1 MQALS
6 DDSVG
11 TSINKGAA
19 GQGGGV
25 DSVGDSIQRQRVAH
39 GMSQAALAQSL
50 GISRQSVAKWE
61 AGKSR
66 PELEKMIRLCSLFGC
81 TMDELVYGANRH
93 VEAPAEREV
102 PVSVTV
108 AGGRETPDMPA
119 KDVAGPEAS
128 TRADA
133 MRDYDRYVSRR
144 CVLMALGWAVP
155 VMGMGVSSLCVGLG
169 ASSSFAVTLWM
180 GSAIAGGMLLRT
192 ARLERLEM
200 MGAHPRVD
208 DFHTP
213 EQRRAARRLQTGA
226 YAAALAMLCSALV
239 LSYASEWVSGYWWHL
254 AGLSWLLLSLAV
266 FLGVQGYQ
274 RGGACSTE
282 RYNRGSESRASRR
295 SDKKE
300 R

>member
-6 DDSVG
+6 DDSMG
-11 TSINKGAA
+11 THDDGSAA
-19 GQGGGV
+19 SQGGCV
-25 DSVGDSIQRQRVAH
+25 DSVGDSIQHQRVAH

-81 TMDELVYGANRH
+81 TMDELVYGVGRH
-93 VEAPAEREV
+93 VEASAEREV
-102 PVSVTV
+102 PAPASATNE
-108 AGGRETPDMPA
+108 RETPDMPA
-119 KDVAGPEAS
+119 KDAAEPEAS
-128 TRADA
+128 TWADA
-133 MRDYDRYVSRR
+133 TRDYDRYVSRR
-144 CVLMALGWAVP
+144 CVLMALGWAAP

-169 ASSSFAVTLWM
+169 ASSSLAVTLWM
-180 GSAIAGGMLLRT
+180 GSAIAGGTLLRT
-192 ARLERLEM
+192 ARLEQLEM
-200 MGAHPRVD
+200 IEAHPHVD
-208 DFHTP
+208 DFHTSD
-213 EQRRAARRLQTGA
+213 QRRAARKLQTGT
-226 YAAALAMLCSALV
+226 YAAALTMLCAALV
-239 LSYASEWVSGYWWHL
+239 LSYASEWVSGCWWHL

-266 FLGVQGYQ
+266 FFGVQGYQ

-295 SDKKE
+295 SDKKG

>member
-6 DDSVG
+6 DDSMG
-11 TSINKGAA
+11 THDDGSAA
-19 GQGGGV
+19 SQGGCV

-66 PELEKMIRLCSLFGC
+66 PELEKMMRLCSLFNC

-93 VEAPAEREV
+93 VGVPAGREV
-102 PVSVTV
+102 PAPASATNE
-108 AGGRETPDMPA
+108 RETPDMPA
-119 KDVAGPEAS
+119 KDAAEPEAS
-128 TRADA
+128 TWADA
-133 MRDYDRYVSRR
+133 PRDYDRYVSRR
-144 CVLMALGWAVP
+144 CVLMPLGWAAP

-169 ASSSFAVTLWM
+169 ASSSLAVTLWM
-180 GSAIAGGMLLRT
+180 GFAIAGGMLLRT

-200 MGAHPRVD
+200 MGAHPHVD
-208 DFHTP
+208 DFHTSD
-213 EQRRAARRLQTGA
+213 QRRAARKLQTGA

-266 FLGVQGYQ
+266 FLGVRGYQ
-274 RGGACSTE
+274 RGGTCSTE
-282 RYNRGSESRASRR
+282 RYNRGSESRASGR

>member
-11 TSINKGAA
+11 IRNNKGAA

-61 AGKSR
+61 TGKSR

-102 PVSVTV
+102 PVPVTV

-119 KDVAGPEAS
+119 KDAAGPEAS

-144 CVLMALGWAVP
+144 CVLMSLGW
-155 VMGMGVSSLCVGLG
+155 VSSLCVGLG

-213 EQRRAARRLQTGA
+213 EQRCVTRRLQTGA
-226 YAAALAMLCSALV
+226 YAAALIVLCAAFV

-266 FLGVQGYQ
+266 FLGMRGYQ

-282 RYNRGSESRASRR
+282 RYNRGSELRASGR

>member
-6 DDSVG
+6 DDSMG
-11 TSINKGAA
+11 THDDGSAA
-19 GQGGGV
+19 SQGGCV

-66 PELEKMIRLCSLFGC
+66 PELEKMMRLCSLFGC
-81 TMDELVYGANRH
+81 TMDELVYGVGRH
-93 VEAPAEREV
+93 VEASAEREV
-102 PVSVTV
+102 PAPVSV
-108 AGGRETPDMPA
+108 AGERETPDMPA
-119 KDVAGPEAS
+119 KDAAEPEAS
-128 TRADA
+128 TWADA
-133 MRDYDRYVSRR
+133 TRDYDRYVSRR

-169 ASSSFAVTLWM
+169 ALSSFAVTLWM

-200 MGAHPRVD
+200 MEAHPRVD

-282 RYNRGSESRASRR
+282 RYNRGSESRASGR

>member
-6 DDSVG
+6 DDSMG
-11 TSINKGAA
+11 IRNNKGAA
-19 GQGGGV
+19 GQGGCV

-102 PVSVTV
+102 PVPVTV

-119 KDVAGPEAS
+119 KDAAGPEAS
-128 TRADA
+128 TRTDA
-133 MRDYDRYVSRR
+133 TRDYDRYVSRR
-144 CVLMALGWAVP
+144 CVLMALGWAAP

-169 ASSSFAVTLWM
+169 ASSSLAVTLWM
-180 GSAIAGGMLLRT
+180 GSAIAGGTLLRT
-192 ARLERLEM
+192 ARLEQLEM
-200 MGAHPRVD
+200 IEAHPHVD
-208 DFHTP
+208 DFHTSD
-213 EQRRAARRLQTGA
+213 QRRAARKLQTGKI
-226 YAAALAMLCSALV
+226 
-239 LSYASEWVSGYWWHL
+239 G
-254 AGLSWLLLSLAV
+254 
-266 FLGVQGYQ
+266 
-274 RGGACSTE
+274 
-282 RYNRGSESRASRR
+282 RAHV
-295 SDKKE
+295 
-300 R
+300 

>member
-1 MQALS
+1 
-6 DDSVG
+6 
-11 TSINKGAA
+11 
-19 GQGGGV
+19 
-25 DSVGDSIQRQRVAH
+25 
-39 GMSQAALAQSL
+39 
-50 GISRQSVAKWE
+50 
-61 AGKSR
+61 
-66 PELEKMIRLCSLFGC
+66 
-81 TMDELVYGANRH
+81 
-93 VEAPAEREV
+93 
-102 PVSVTV
+102 
-108 AGGRETPDMPA
+108 
-119 KDVAGPEAS
+119 
-128 TRADA
+128 

-169 ASSSFAVTLWM
+169 ASNSFAVTLWM

-213 EQRRAARRLQTGA
+213 EQRRVTRRLQTGA
-226 YAAALAMLCSALV
+226 YAAALTMLCSALV

-266 FLGVQGYQ
+266 FLGVRGYQ

-282 RYNRGSESRASRR
+282 RYNRGSESRVSGR
-295 SDKKE
+295 SDKE
-300 R
+300 GR

>member
-6 DDSVG
+6 DDSMG
-11 TSINKGAA
+11 THDDGSAA
-19 GQGGGV
+19 SQGGCV

-81 TMDELVYGANRH
+81 TMDELVYGVGCHAG
-93 VEAPAEREV
+93 VPAEREV
-102 PVSVTV
+102 PAPVSV
-108 AGGRETPDMPA
+108 AGERETPDMPA
-119 KDVAGPEAS
+119 KGTAGSEAS
-128 TRADA
+128 ARADVT
-133 MRDYDRYVSRR
+133 RDYDRYVSRR

-169 ASSSFAVTLWM
+169 ASSSLAVTLWM
-180 GSAIAGGMLLRT
+180 GFAIAGGMLLRT

-200 MGAHPRVD
+200 MGAHPHVD
-208 DFHTP
+208 DFHTSD
-213 EQRRAARRLQTGA
+213 QRRAARKLQTGA

-266 FLGVQGYQ
+266 FLGVRGYQ

-282 RYNRGSESRASRR
+282 RYNRGSESRVSGR
-295 SDKKE
+295 SDKE
-300 R
+300 GR

>member
-6 DDSVG
+6 DDSMG
-11 TSINKGAA
+11 IRNNKGAA
-19 GQGGGV
+19 SQGGCV

-66 PELEKMIRLCSLFGC
+66 PELEKMMRLCSLFGC
-81 TMDELVYGANRH
+81 TMDELVYGVGRH
-93 VEAPAEREV
+93 VEASAEREV
-102 PVSVTV
+102 PAPASATNE
-108 AGGRETPDMPA
+108 RENPDMPA
-119 KDVAGPEAS
+119 KDAAGSEAS

-144 CVLMALGWAVP
+144 CMLMALGWAVP

-200 MGAHPRVD
+200 IEAHPHVD
-208 DFHTP
+208 DFHTSD
-213 EQRRAARRLQTGA
+213 QRRAARKLQTGA
-226 YAAALAMLCSALV
+226 YVAALAMLCSALV

-254 AGLSWLLLSLAV
+254 AGLSWLLLFLAV
-266 FLGVQGYQ
+266 FLGVRGYQ

-282 RYNRGSESRASRR
+282 RYNRGSESRASGR